1 MTTTNPS
8 RCAVCKGTLE
18 RVVESR
24 PAQDLDAA
32 EEGRFQPFRDESVVV
47 QIYCPR
53 CQLLYRVVDPQDAS

>member
-1 MTTTNPS
+1 MTTNPT

-24 PAQDLDAA
+24 PTEDLDAA
-32 EEGRFQPFRDESVVV
+32 EEGRFQQFRETPFVV

-53 CQLLYRVVDPQDAS
+53 CQLLYRVLDPRDVS